1 MMNKLSTCK
10 KLMSF
15 WRQLE
20 GGYTIMLV
28 PHDGRSISKKDLH
41 TSQMKKAATCF
52 GAIAIGTASVILLLS
67 CLLYA
72 RNKEANELAAYREI
86 KAKQEQQIRE
96 LAKNT
101 EAVQKQLAALH
112 KIEAQVREQMK
123 KSGMEVPGK
132 SELAE
137 NAGGKGGPSKKKIS
151 DLVVLKEQNAMLQQN
166 LQASTQDWDN
176 LLTSIK
182 TENYRQEVTPNL
194 WPLDGGYISSDFG
207 GRANPF
213 DGYSSDYHPGID
225 IAENYGA
232 PVYASASGYVQRAG
246 WYGGYGKYIKI
257 SHDYGYATAYGH
269 LSSIEISAGDYVS
282 KGQLI
287 GYVGSTGYSTGPHLH
302 FEVLLYGEQINPRRL
317 MK

>member
-1 MMNKLSTCK
+1 MQGFGKWKRLI
-10 KLMSF
+10 
-15 WRQLE
+15 QLWKQLD
-20 GGYTIMLV
+20 GGYTLMLV

-41 TSQMKKAATCF
+41 TKQMKKAVTWF
-52 GAIAIGTASVILLLS
+52 GVVALGTAGVIVLLS
-67 CLLYA
+67 SMLYV
-72 RNKEANELAAYREI
+72 RNKEANELAAYRAI
-86 KAKQEQQIRE
+86 KAQQEQKLQE

-101 EAVQKQLAALH
+101 EAVQKQLAVLH
-112 KIEAQVREQMK
+112 KLENQVREQMK
-123 KSGMEVPGK
+123 KSGMELPGK

-137 NAGGKGGPSKKKIS
+137 KTGGKGGPSKTKVS
-151 DLVVLKEQNAMLQQN
+151 DLVVLQEQNALLQKN
-166 LQASTQDWDN
+166 LQVSTQDWDN
-176 LLTSIK
+176 LLASIK
-182 TENYRQEVTPNL
+182 AENYRNEVTPNL

-207 GRANPF
+207 SRANPF

-282 KGQLI
+282 KGQII

-302 FEVLLYGEQINPRRL
+302 FEVLLYGEQVNPRRL

>member
-1 MMNKLSTCK
+1 MQGFGKWKRLI
-10 KLMSF
+10 
-15 WRQLE
+15 QLWKQLD
-20 GGYTIMLV
+20 GGYTLMLV

-41 TSQMKKAATCF
+41 TKQMKKAVTWF
-52 GAIAIGTASVILLLS
+52 GAVALGTAGVIVLLS
-67 CLLYA
+67 SMLYV
-72 RNKEANELAAYREI
+72 RNKEANELAAYRAI
-86 KAKQEQQIRE
+86 KAQQEQKLQE

-101 EAVQKQLAALH
+101 EAVQKQLAVLH
-112 KIEAQVREQMK
+112 KIENQVREQMK
-123 KSGMEVPGK
+123 KSGMELPGK
-132 SELAE
+132 SEPAE
-137 NAGGKGGPSKKKIS
+137 KTGGKGGPSKTKVS
-151 DLVVLKEQNAMLQQN
+151 DLVVLQEQNALLQKN
-166 LQASTQDWDN
+166 LQVSTQDWDN
-176 LLTSIK
+176 LLASIK
-182 TENYRQEVTPNL
+182 AENYRNEVTPNL

-207 GRANPF
+207 SRANPF

-282 KGQLI
+282 KGQII

-302 FEVLLYGEQINPRRL
+302 FEVLLYGEQVNPRRL

>member
-1 MMNKLSTCK
+1 MQGFGKWKRLIQ
-10 KLMSF
+10 L
-15 WRQLE
+15 WRQLD
-20 GGYTIMLV
+20 GGYTLMLV

-41 TSQMKKAATCF
+41 TKQMKKAVTWF
-52 GAIAIGTASVILLLS
+52 GVVALGTAGVIVLLS
-67 CLLYA
+67 SMLYV
-72 RNKEANELAAYREI
+72 RNKEANELAAYRAI
-86 KAKQEQQIRE
+86 TAQQEQKLQE

-101 EAVQKQLAALH
+101 EAVQKQLAVLH
-112 KIEAQVREQMK
+112 KIENQVREQMK
-123 KSGMEVPGK
+123 KSGMELPGK
-132 SELAE
+132 SEPAE
-137 NAGGKGGPSKKKIS
+137 KTGGKGGPSKTKVS
-151 DLVVLKEQNAMLQQN
+151 DLVVLQEQNALLQKN
-166 LQASTQDWDN
+166 LQVSTQDWDN
-176 LLTSIK
+176 LLASIK
-182 TENYRQEVTPNL
+182 AENYRNEVTPNL

-207 GRANPF
+207 SRANPF

-282 KGQLI
+282 KGQII

-302 FEVLLYGEQINPRRL
+302 FEVLLYGEQVNPRRL

>member
-1 MMNKLSTCK
+1 MQGFGKWKRLI
-10 KLMSF
+10 
-15 WRQLE
+15 QLWKQLD
-20 GGYTIMLV
+20 GGYTLMLV

-41 TSQMKKAATCF
+41 TKQMKKAVTWF
-52 GAIAIGTASVILLLS
+52 GAVALGTAGVIVLLS
-67 CLLYA
+67 SMLYV
-72 RNKEANELAAYREI
+72 RNKEANELAAYRAI
-86 KAKQEQQIRE
+86 KAQQEQKLQE

-101 EAVQKQLAALH
+101 EAVQKQLAVLH
-112 KIEAQVREQMK
+112 KIENQVREQMK
-123 KSGMEVPGK
+123 KSGMELPGK
-132 SELAE
+132 SEPAE
-137 NAGGKGGPSKKKIS
+137 RTGGKGGPSRTKVS
-151 DLVVLKEQNAMLQQN
+151 DLVVLQEQNALLQKN
-166 LQASTQDWDN
+166 LQVSTQDWDN
-176 LLTSIK
+176 LLASIK
-182 TENYRQEVTPNL
+182 AENYRNEVTPNL

-207 GRANPF
+207 SRANPF

-282 KGQLI
+282 KGQII

-302 FEVLLYGEQINPRRL
+302 FEVLLYGEQVNPRRL

>member
-1 MMNKLSTCK
+1 MQGFGKWK
-10 KLMSF
+10 KLI
-15 WRQLE
+15 QLWKQLD
-20 GGYTIMLV
+20 GGYTLMLV

-41 TSQMKKAATCF
+41 TRQMKKAASC
-52 GAIAIGTASVILLLS
+52 IGVVALGTVGLVVLLS
-67 CLLYA
+67 GMLYV
-72 RNKEANELAAYREI
+72 RNKEANELAAYKAI
-86 KAKQEQQIRE
+86 KAQQEQKLQE
-96 LAKNT
+96 LEKNT
-101 EAVQKQLAALH
+101 EAVQKQLAMLH
-112 KIEAQVREQMK
+112 KIETQVREQMK
-123 KSGMEVPGK
+123 KAGMELPGK
-132 SELAE
+132 SEPDA
-137 NAGGKGGPSKKKIS
+137 NTGGKGGPMKRKIS
-151 DLVVLKEQNAMLQQN
+151 DLVILQKQNALLQQN
-166 LQASTQDWDN
+166 LQLSTKDWDN

-182 TENYRQEVTPNL
+182 AENYRNEVTPNL

-225 IAENYGA
+225 IAANYGT
-232 PVYASASGYVQRAG
+232 PIYASAAGYVQRAG

-282 KGQLI
+282 KGQII

-302 FEVLLYGEQINPRRL
+302 FEVLLYGEQVNPRRL

>member
-1 MMNKLSTCK
+1 MQGFGKWKRLI
-10 KLMSF
+10 
-15 WRQLE
+15 QLWKQFD
-20 GGYTIMLV
+20 GSYTLMLV

-41 TSQMKKAATCF
+41 TKQMKKAVTWF
-52 GAIAIGTASVILLLS
+52 GAVALGTAGVIVLLS
-67 CLLYA
+67 SMLYV
-72 RNKEANELAAYREI
+72 RNKEANELAAYRAI
-86 KAKQEQQIRE
+86 KAQQEQKLQE

-101 EAVQKQLAALH
+101 EAVQKQLAVLH
-112 KIEAQVREQMK
+112 KLENQVREQMK
-123 KSGMEVPGK
+123 KSGMELPGK

-137 NAGGKGGPSKKKIS
+137 KTGGKGGPSKTKVS
-151 DLVVLKEQNAMLQQN
+151 DLVVLQEQNALLQKN

-176 LLTSIK
+176 LLASIK
-182 TENYRQEVTPNL
+182 AENYRNEVTPNL

-207 GRANPF
+207 SRANPF

-282 KGQLI
+282 KGQII

-302 FEVLLYGEQINPRRL
+302 FEVLLYGEQVNPRRL
-317 MK
+317 IK

>member
-1 MMNKLSTCK
+1 MQGFGKWKRLIQ
-10 KLMSF
+10 L
-15 WRQLE
+15 WRQLD
-20 GGYTIMLV
+20 GGYTLMLV

-41 TSQMKKAATCF
+41 TKQMKKAVTWF
-52 GAIAIGTASVILLLS
+52 GVVALGTAGVIVLLS
-67 CLLYA
+67 SMLYV
-72 RNKEANELAAYREI
+72 RNKEANELAAYRAI
-86 KAKQEQQIRE
+86 KAQQEQKLQE

-101 EAVQKQLAALH
+101 EAVQKQLAVLH
-112 KIEAQVREQMK
+112 KIENQVREQMK
-123 KSGMEVPGK
+123 KSGMELPGK
-132 SELAE
+132 SELTE
-137 NAGGKGGPSKKKIS
+137 KNGGKGGPSKTKVS
-151 DLVVLKEQNAMLQQN
+151 DLVVLQEQNALLQKN

-176 LLTSIK
+176 LLASIK
-182 TENYRQEVTPNL
+182 AENYRNEVTPNL

-207 GRANPF
+207 SRANPF

-282 KGQLI
+282 KGQII

-302 FEVLLYGEQINPRRL
+302 FEVLLYGEQVNPRRL

>member
-1 MMNKLSTCK
+1 MQGFGKWKRLI
-10 KLMSF
+10 
-15 WRQLE
+15 QLWKQLD
-20 GGYTIMLV
+20 GGYTLMLV

-41 TSQMKKAATCF
+41 TKQMKKAVTWF
-52 GAIAIGTASVILLLS
+52 GVVALGTAGVIVLLS
-67 CLLYA
+67 SMLYV
-72 RNKEANELAAYREI
+72 RNKEANELAAYRAI
-86 KAKQEQQIRE
+86 KAQQEQKLQE

-101 EAVQKQLAALH
+101 EAVQKQLAVLH
-112 KIEAQVREQMK
+112 KIENQVREQMK
-123 KSGMEVPGK
+123 KSGMELPGK
-132 SELAE
+132 SEPAE
-137 NAGGKGGPSKKKIS
+137 KTGGKGGPSKTKVS
-151 DLVVLKEQNAMLQQN
+151 DLVVLQEQNALLQKN
-166 LQASTQDWDN
+166 LQVSTQDWDN
-176 LLTSIK
+176 LLASIK
-182 TENYRQEVTPNL
+182 AENYRNEVTPNL

-207 GRANPF
+207 SRANPF

-282 KGQLI
+282 KGQII

-302 FEVLLYGEQINPRRL
+302 FEVLLYGEQVNPRRL

>member
-1 MMNKLSTCK
+1 MQGFGKWKRLI
-10 KLMSF
+10 
-15 WRQLE
+15 QLWKQFD
-20 GGYTIMLV
+20 GSYTLMLV

-41 TSQMKKAATCF
+41 TKQMKKAVTWF
-52 GAIAIGTASVILLLS
+52 GVVALGTAGVIVLLS
-67 CLLYA
+67 SMLYV
-72 RNKEANELAAYREI
+72 RNKEANELAAYRAI
-86 KAKQEQQIRE
+86 KAQQEQKLQE

-101 EAVQKQLAALH
+101 EAVQKQLAVLH
-112 KIEAQVREQMK
+112 KLENQVREQMK
-123 KSGMEVPGK
+123 KSGMELPGK
-132 SELAE
+132 SEPAE
-137 NAGGKGGPSKKKIS
+137 KTGGKGGPSKTKVS
-151 DLVVLKEQNAMLQQN
+151 DLVVLQEQNALLQKN

-176 LLTSIK
+176 LLASIK
-182 TENYRQEVTPNL
+182 AENYRNEVTPNL

-207 GRANPF
+207 SRANPF

-282 KGQLI
+282 KGQII

-302 FEVLLYGEQINPRRL
+302 FEVLLYGEQVNPRRL

>member
-1 MMNKLSTCK
+1 MQGFGKWKRLIQ
-10 KLMSF
+10 L
-15 WRQLE
+15 WRQLD
-20 GGYTIMLV
+20 GGYTLMLV

-41 TSQMKKAATCF
+41 TKQMKKAVTWF
-52 GAIAIGTASVILLLS
+52 GAVALGTAGVIVLLS
-67 CLLYA
+67 SMLYV
-72 RNKEANELAAYREI
+72 RNKEANELAAYRAI
-86 KAKQEQQIRE
+86 KAQQEQKLQE

-101 EAVQKQLAALH
+101 EAVQKQLAVLH

-123 KSGMEVPGK
+123 KSGMELPGK

-137 NAGGKGGPSKKKIS
+137 KNGGKGGPSKTKVS
-151 DLVVLKEQNAMLQQN
+151 DLVVLQEQNALLQKN
-166 LQASTQDWDN
+166 LQASTHDWDN
-176 LLTSIK
+176 LLASIK
-182 TENYRQEVTPNL
+182 AENYRNEVTPNL
-194 WPLDGGYISSDFG
+194 WPLDSGYISSDFG
-207 GRANPF
+207 SRSNPF

-225 IAENYGA
+225 IAANYGT
-232 PVYASASGYVQRAG
+232 PIYASASGYVQRAG

-282 KGQLI
+282 KGQII

-302 FEVLLYGEQINPRRL
+302 FEVLLYGEQVNPRRL

>member
-1 MMNKLSTCK
+1 MQGFGKWKRLI
-10 KLMSF
+10 
-15 WRQLE
+15 QLWKQLD
-20 GGYTIMLV
+20 GGYTLMLV

-41 TSQMKKAATCF
+41 TKQMKKAVTWF
-52 GAIAIGTASVILLLS
+52 GAVALGTAGVIVLLS
-67 CLLYA
+67 SMLYV
-72 RNKEANELAAYREI
+72 RNKEANELAAYRAI
-86 KAKQEQQIRE
+86 KAQQEQKLQE

-101 EAVQKQLAALH
+101 EAVQKQLAVLH
-112 KIEAQVREQMK
+112 KIENQVREQMK
-123 KSGMEVPGK
+123 KSGMELPGK
-132 SELAE
+132 SESAE
-137 NAGGKGGPSKKKIS
+137 KTGGKGGPSKTKVS
-151 DLVVLKEQNAMLQQN
+151 DLVVLQEQNALLQKN
-166 LQASTQDWDN
+166 LQVSTQDWDN
-176 LLTSIK
+176 LLASIK
-182 TENYRQEVTPNL
+182 AENYRNEVTPNL

-207 GRANPF
+207 SRANPF

-282 KGQLI
+282 KGQII

-302 FEVLLYGEQINPRRL
+302 FEVLLYGEQVNPRRL

>member
-1 MMNKLSTCK
+1 MMQGFGKWKRLI
-10 KLMSF
+10 
-15 WRQLE
+15 QLWKQLD
-20 GGYTIMLV
+20 GGYTLMLV

-41 TSQMKKAATCF
+41 TKQMKKAVTWF
-52 GAIAIGTASVILLLS
+52 GVLALGTAGVIVLLS
-67 CLLYA
+67 SMLYV
-72 RNKEANELAAYREI
+72 RNKEANELAAYRAI
-86 KAKQEQQIRE
+86 KAQQEQKLQE

-101 EAVQKQLAALH
+101 EAVQKQLAVLH
-112 KIEAQVREQMK
+112 KIENQVREQMK
-123 KSGMEVPGK
+123 KSGMELPGK
-132 SELAE
+132 SEPAE
-137 NAGGKGGPSKKKIS
+137 KTGGKGGPSKTKVS
-151 DLVVLKEQNAMLQQN
+151 DLVVLQEQNALLQKN
-166 LQASTQDWDN
+166 LQVSTQDWDN
-176 LLTSIK
+176 LLASIK
-182 TENYRQEVTPNL
+182 AENYRNEVTPNL

-207 GRANPF
+207 SRANPF

-282 KGQLI
+282 KGQII

-302 FEVLLYGEQINPRRL
+302 FEVLLYGEQVNPRRL

>member
-1 MMNKLSTCK
+1 MMQGFGKWK
-10 KLMSF
+10 KLI
-15 WRQLE
+15 QLWKQLD
-20 GGYTIMLV
+20 GGYTLMLV

-41 TSQMKKAATCF
+41 TRQMKKAASC
-52 GAIAIGTASVILLLS
+52 IGVVALGTVGLVVLLS
-67 CLLYA
+67 GMLYV
-72 RNKEANELAAYREI
+72 RNKEANELAAYKAI
-86 KAKQEQQIRE
+86 KAQQEQKLQE
-96 LAKNT
+96 LEKNT
-101 EAVQKQLAALH
+101 EAVQKQLAMLH
-112 KIEAQVREQMK
+112 KIETQVREQMK
-123 KSGMEVPGK
+123 KAGMELPGK
-132 SELAE
+132 SEPDA
-137 NAGGKGGPSKKKIS
+137 NTGGKGGPMKHKIS
-151 DLVVLKEQNAMLQQN
+151 DLVILQKQNALLQQN
-166 LQASTQDWDN
+166 LQLSTKDWDN

-182 TENYRQEVTPNL
+182 AENYRNEVTPNL

-225 IAENYGA
+225 IAANYGT
-232 PVYASASGYVQRAG
+232 PIYASAAGYVQRAG

-282 KGQLI
+282 KGQII

-302 FEVLLYGEQINPRRL
+302 FEVLLYGEQVNPRRL

>member
-1 MMNKLSTCK
+1 MQGFGKWK
-10 KLMSF
+10 KLV
-15 WRQLE
+15 QLWKQLD
-20 GGYTIMLV
+20 GGYTLMLV

-41 TSQMKKAATCF
+41 TRQMKKAATCL
-52 GAIAIGTASVILLLS
+52 GVLALGTAGLIVLLS
-67 CLLYA
+67 SMLYA
-72 RNKEANELAAYREI
+72 RNKEANELAAYKAI
-86 KAKQEQQIRE
+86 KAQQEQKLQE

-101 EAVQKQLAALH
+101 EAVQKQLAVLH

-123 KSGMEVPGK
+123 KSGMELPGK
-132 SELAE
+132 SELSAE
-137 NAGGKGGPSKKKIS
+137 NGGKGGPSKTKVS
-151 DLVVLKEQNAMLQQN
+151 DVVVLQEQNALLHKN
-166 LQASTQDWDN
+166 LQAFTQDWEN

-182 TENYRQEVTPNL
+182 AENYRNEVTPNL

-207 GRANPF
+207 SRSNPF

-225 IAENYGA
+225 IAANYGT
-232 PVYASASGYVQRAG
+232 PIYASAAGYVQRAG

-282 KGQLI
+282 KGQII

-302 FEVLLYGEQINPRRL
+302 FEVLLYGEQVNPRRL

>member
-1 MMNKLSTCK
+1 MQGFGKWKRLI
-10 KLMSF
+10 
-15 WRQLE
+15 QLWKQLD
-20 GGYTIMLV
+20 GGYTLMLV

-41 TSQMKKAATCF
+41 TKQMKKAVTWF
-52 GAIAIGTASVILLLS
+52 GVVALGTAGVIVLLS
-67 CLLYA
+67 SMLYV
-72 RNKEANELAAYREI
+72 RNKEANELAAYRAI
-86 KAKQEQQIRE
+86 KAQQEQKLQE

-101 EAVQKQLAALH
+101 EAVQKQLAVLH
-112 KIEAQVREQMK
+112 KIENQVREQMK
-123 KSGMEVPGK
+123 KSGMELPGK
-132 SELAE
+132 SESAE
-137 NAGGKGGPSKKKIS
+137 KTGGKGGPSKTNDS
-151 DLVVLKEQNAMLQQN
+151 DLVVLQEQNALLQKN
-166 LQASTQDWDN
+166 LQVYTQDWDN
-176 LLTSIK
+176 LLASIK
-182 TENYRQEVTPNL
+182 AENYRNEVTPNL

-207 GRANPF
+207 SRANPF

-282 KGQLI
+282 KGQII

-302 FEVLLYGEQINPRRL
+302 FEVLLYGEQVNPRRL

>member
-1 MMNKLSTCK
+1 MQGFGKWKRLI
-10 KLMSF
+10 
-15 WRQLE
+15 QLWKQLD
-20 GGYTIMLV
+20 GGYTLMLV

-41 TSQMKKAATCF
+41 TKQMKKAVTWF
-52 GAIAIGTASVILLLS
+52 GVVALGTAGVIVLLS
-67 CLLYA
+67 SMLYV
-72 RNKEANELAAYREI
+72 RNKEANELAAYRAI
-86 KAKQEQQIRE
+86 KAQQEQKLQE

-101 EAVQKQLAALH
+101 EAVQKQLAVLH
-112 KIEAQVREQMK
+112 KIENQVREQMK
-123 KSGMEVPGK
+123 KSGMELPGK
-132 SELAE
+132 SEPAE
-137 NAGGKGGPSKKKIS
+137 KNGGKGGPSKTKVS
-151 DLVVLKEQNAMLQQN
+151 DLVVLQEQNALLQKN
-166 LQASTQDWDN
+166 LQASTHDWDN
-176 LLTSIK
+176 LLASIK
-182 TENYRQEVTPNL
+182 AENYRNEVTPNL

-207 GRANPF
+207 SRANPF

-282 KGQLI
+282 KGQII

-302 FEVLLYGEQINPRRL
+302 FEVLLYGEQVNPRRL

>member
-1 MMNKLSTCK
+1 MQGFGKWKRLIQ
-10 KLMSF
+10 L
-15 WRQLE
+15 WRQLD
-20 GGYTIMLV
+20 GGYTLMLV

-41 TSQMKKAATCF
+41 TKQMKKAVTWF
-52 GAIAIGTASVILLLS
+52 GAVALGTAGVIVLLS
-67 CLLYA
+67 SMLYV
-72 RNKEANELAAYREI
+72 RNKEANELAAYRAI
-86 KAKQEQQIRE
+86 KAQQEQKLQE

-101 EAVQKQLAALH
+101 EAVQKQLAVLH
-112 KIEAQVREQMK
+112 KIENQVREQMK
-123 KSGMEVPGK
+123 KSGMELPGK

-137 NAGGKGGPSKKKIS
+137 KNGGKGGPSKTKVS
-151 DLVVLKEQNAMLQQN
+151 DLVVLQEQNALLQKN
-166 LQASTQDWDN
+166 LQASTHDWDN
-176 LLTSIK
+176 LLASIK
-182 TENYRQEVTPNL
+182 AENYRNEVTPNL
-194 WPLDGGYISSDFG
+194 WPLDGGYVSSDFG
-207 GRANPF
+207 SRANPF

>member
-1 MMNKLSTCK
+1 MMQGFGKWKRLI
-10 KLMSF
+10 
-15 WRQLE
+15 QLWKQLD
-20 GGYTIMLV
+20 GGYTLMLV

-41 TSQMKKAATCF
+41 TKQMKKAVTWF
-52 GAIAIGTASVILLLS
+52 GVVALGTAGVIVLLS
-67 CLLYA
+67 SMLYV
-72 RNKEANELAAYREI
+72 RNKEANELAAYRAI
-86 KAKQEQQIRE
+86 KAQQEQKLQE

-101 EAVQKQLAALH
+101 EAVQKQLAVLH
-112 KIEAQVREQMK
+112 KIENQVREQMK
-123 KSGMEVPGK
+123 KSGMELPGK
-132 SELAE
+132 SEPAE
-137 NAGGKGGPSKKKIS
+137 KTGGKGGPSKTKVS
-151 DLVVLKEQNAMLQQN
+151 DLVVLQEQNALLQKN
-166 LQASTQDWDN
+166 LQVSTQDWDN
-176 LLTSIK
+176 LLASIK
-182 TENYRQEVTPNL
+182 AENYRNEVTPNL

-207 GRANPF
+207 SRANPF

-282 KGQLI
+282 KGQII

-302 FEVLLYGEQINPRRL
+302 FEVLLYGEQVNPRRL

>member
-1 MMNKLSTCK
+1 MQGFGKWKRLI
-10 KLMSF
+10 
-15 WRQLE
+15 QLWKQLD
-20 GGYTIMLV
+20 GGYTLMLV

-41 TSQMKKAATCF
+41 TKQMKKAVTWF
-52 GAIAIGTASVILLLS
+52 GVVALGTAGVIVLLS
-67 CLLYA
+67 SMLYV
-72 RNKEANELAAYREI
+72 RNKEANELAAYRAI
-86 KAKQEQQIRE
+86 KAQQEQKLQE

-101 EAVQKQLAALH
+101 EAVQKQLAVLH
-112 KIEAQVREQMK
+112 KIENQVREQMK
-123 KSGMEVPGK
+123 KSGMELPGK
-132 SELAE
+132 SEPAE
-137 NAGGKGGPSKKKIS
+137 KTGGKGGPSKTKVS
-151 DLVVLKEQNAMLQQN
+151 DLVVLQEQNALLQKN
-166 LQASTQDWDN
+166 LQVSTQDWDN
-176 LLTSIK
+176 LLASIK
-182 TENYRQEVTPNL
+182 AENYRNEVTPNL

-207 GRANPF
+207 SRANPF

-246 WYGGYGKYIKI
+246 WHGGYGKYIKI

-282 KGQLI
+282 KGQII

-302 FEVLLYGEQINPRRL
+302 FEVLLYGEQVNPRRL

>member
-1 MMNKLSTCK
+1 MQGFGKWKRLI
-10 KLMSF
+10 
-15 WRQLE
+15 QLWKQLD
-20 GGYTIMLV
+20 GGYTLMLV

-41 TSQMKKAATCF
+41 TKQMKKAVTWF
-52 GAIAIGTASVILLLS
+52 GVVALGTAGVIVLLS
-67 CLLYA
+67 SMLYV
-72 RNKEANELAAYREI
+72 RNKEANELAAYRAI
-86 KAKQEQQIRE
+86 KAQQEQKLQE

-101 EAVQKQLAALH
+101 EAVQKQLAVLH
-112 KIEAQVREQMK
+112 KIENQVREQMK
-123 KSGMEVPGK
+123 KSGMELPGK
-132 SELAE
+132 SEPAE
-137 NAGGKGGPSKKKIS
+137 KTGGKGGPSKTKVS
-151 DLVVLKEQNAMLQQN
+151 DLVVLQEQNALLQKN
-166 LQASTQDWDN
+166 LQVSTQDWDN
-176 LLTSIK
+176 LLASIK
-182 TENYRQEVTPNL
+182 AENYRNEVTPNL

-207 GRANPF
+207 SRANPF

-282 KGQLI
+282 KGQII

-302 FEVLLYGEQINPRRL
+302 FEVLLYGEQVNPPRL

>member
-1 MMNKLSTCK
+1 MQGFGKWKRLI
-10 KLMSF
+10 
-15 WRQLE
+15 QLWKQLD
-20 GGYTIMLV
+20 GGYTLMLV

-41 TSQMKKAATCF
+41 TKQMKKAVTWF
-52 GAIAIGTASVILLLS
+52 GVVALGTAGVIVLLS
-67 CLLYA
+67 SMLYV
-72 RNKEANELAAYREI
+72 RNKEANELAAYRAI
-86 KAKQEQQIRE
+86 KAQQEQKLQE

-101 EAVQKQLAALH
+101 EAVQKQLAVLH
-112 KIEAQVREQMK
+112 KIENQVREQMK
-123 KSGMEVPGK
+123 KSGMELPGK
-132 SELAE
+132 SEPAE
-137 NAGGKGGPSKKKIS
+137 KTGGKGGPSKTKVS
-151 DLVVLKEQNAMLQQN
+151 DLVVLQEQNALLQKN
-166 LQASTQDWDN
+166 LQVSTQDWDN
-176 LLTSIK
+176 LLASIK
-182 TENYRQEVTPNL
+182 AENYRNEVTPNL

-225 IAENYGA
+225 IAANYGT
-232 PVYASASGYVQRAG
+232 PIYASAAGYVQRAG

-282 KGQLI
+282 KGQII

-302 FEVLLYGEQINPRRL
+302 FEVLLYGEQVNPRRL

>member
-1 MMNKLSTCK
+1 MQGFGKWKRLI
-10 KLMSF
+10 
-15 WRQLE
+15 QLWKQLD
-20 GGYTIMLV
+20 GGYTLMLV

-41 TSQMKKAATCF
+41 TKQMKKAVTWF
-52 GAIAIGTASVILLLS
+52 GVVALGTAGVIVLLS
-67 CLLYA
+67 SMLSV
-72 RNKEANELAAYREI
+72 RNKEANELAAYRAI
-86 KAKQEQQIRE
+86 KAQQEQKLQE

-101 EAVQKQLAALH
+101 EAVQKQLAVLH
-112 KIEAQVREQMK
+112 KIENQVREQMK
-123 KSGMEVPGK
+123 KSGMELPGK
-132 SELAE
+132 SEPAE
-137 NAGGKGGPSKKKIS
+137 KTGGKGGPSKTKVS
-151 DLVVLKEQNAMLQQN
+151 DLVVLQEQNALLQKN
-166 LQASTQDWDN
+166 LQVSTQDWDN
-176 LLTSIK
+176 LLASIK
-182 TENYRQEVTPNL
+182 AENYRNEVTPNL

-207 GRANPF
+207 SRANPF

-282 KGQLI
+282 KGQII

-302 FEVLLYGEQINPRRL
+302 FEVLLYGEQVNPRRL

>member
-1 MMNKLSTCK
+1 MQGFGKWKRLI
-10 KLMSF
+10 
-15 WRQLE
+15 QLWKQLD
-20 GGYTIMLV
+20 GGYTLMLV

-41 TSQMKKAATCF
+41 TKQMKKAVTWF
-52 GAIAIGTASVILLLS
+52 GVVALGTAGVIVLLS
-67 CLLYA
+67 SMLYV
-72 RNKEANELAAYREI
+72 RNKEANERAAYRAI
-86 KAKQEQQIRE
+86 KAQQEQKLQE

-101 EAVQKQLAALH
+101 EAVQKQLAVLH
-112 KIEAQVREQMK
+112 KIENQVREQMK
-123 KSGMEVPGK
+123 KSGMELPGK
-132 SELAE
+132 SEPAE
-137 NAGGKGGPSKKKIS
+137 RTGGKGGPSKTKVS
-151 DLVVLKEQNAMLQQN
+151 DLVVLQEQNALLQKN
-166 LQASTQDWDN
+166 LQVSTQDWDN
-176 LLTSIK
+176 LLASIK
-182 TENYRQEVTPNL
+182 AENYRNEVTPNL

-207 GRANPF
+207 SRANPF

-282 KGQLI
+282 KGQII

-302 FEVLLYGEQINPRRL
+302 FEVLLYGEQVNPRRL

>member
-1 MMNKLSTCK
+1 MQGFGKWK
-10 KLMSF
+10 KLV
-15 WRQLE
+15 QLWKQLD
-20 GGYTIMLV
+20 GGYTLMLV

-41 TSQMKKAATCF
+41 TRQMKKAATCL
-52 GAIAIGTASVILLLS
+52 GAVALGTAGLIVLLS
-67 CLLYA
+67 SMLYA
-72 RNKEANELAAYREI
+72 RNKEANELAAYKAI
-86 KAKQEQQIRE
+86 KAQQEQKLQE

-101 EAVQKQLAALH
+101 EAVQKQLAVLH

-123 KSGMEVPGK
+123 KSGMELPGK
-132 SELAE
+132 SELTE
-137 NAGGKGGPSKKKIS
+137 KNGGKGGPSKTKVS
-151 DLVVLKEQNAMLQQN
+151 DLVVLQEQNALLQKN
-166 LQASTQDWDN
+166 LQASTHDWDN
-176 LLTSIK
+176 LLASIK
-182 TENYRQEVTPNL
+182 AENYRNEVTPNL

-207 GRANPF
+207 SRANPF

-282 KGQLI
+282 KGQII

-302 FEVLLYGEQINPRRL
+302 FEVLLYGEQVNPRRL

>member
-1 MMNKLSTCK
+1 MQGFGKWK
-10 KLMSF
+10 KLV
-15 WRQLE
+15 QLWKQLD
-20 GGYTIMLV
+20 GGYTLMLV

-41 TSQMKKAATCF
+41 TRQMKKAATCL
-52 GAIAIGTASVILLLS
+52 GAVALGTAGLIVLLS
-67 CLLYA
+67 SMLYA
-72 RNKEANELAAYREI
+72 RNKEANELAAYKAI
-86 KAKQEQQIRE
+86 KAQQEQKLQE

-101 EAVQKQLAALH
+101 EAVQKQLAVLH

-123 KSGMEVPGK
+123 KSGMELPGK
-132 SELAE
+132 SEPSAE
-137 NAGGKGGPSKKKIS
+137 NGGKGGPSKTKVS
-151 DLVVLKEQNAMLQQN
+151 DVVVLQEQNALLHKN

-182 TENYRQEVTPNL
+182 AENYRNEVTPNL

-225 IAENYGA
+225 IAANYGT
-232 PVYASASGYVQRAG
+232 PIYASAAGYVQRAG

-302 FEVLLYGEQINPRRL
+302 FEVLHYGKQVNPRRL
-317 MK
+317 IK

>member
-10 KLMSF
+10 KLLGF

-28 PHDGRSISKKDLH
+28 PHDGRSISKKDMH
-41 TSQMKKAATCF
+41 TAQLKKAATCL
-52 GAIAIGTASVILLLS
+52 GVLTIGTAGLIMLLS
-67 CLLYA
+67 SMLYVS
-72 RNKEANELAAYREI
+72 NKEAKELAEYRAI
-86 KAKQEQQIRE
+86 RAQQEKKLAE

-101 EAVQKQLAALH
+101 EAVQKQLAVLH
-112 KIEAQVREQMK
+112 KIESQVREQMK

-137 NAGGKGGPSKKKIS
+137 KAGGKGGPSKNKIS
-151 DLVVLKEQNAMLQQN
+151 DLVVLQEQNALLQQN

-194 WPLDGGYISSDFG
+194 WPVDGGYISSEFG
-207 GRANPF
+207 SRANPF

-225 IAENYGA
+225 IADNYGA

-269 LSSIEISAGDYVS
+269 LSSIEIDAGDYVK

-302 FEVLLYGEQINPRRL
+302 FEVLLHGKQVNPRRL

>member
-1 MMNKLSTCK
+1 MQGFGKWKRLIQ
-10 KLMSF
+10 L
-15 WRQLE
+15 WRQLD
-20 GGYTIMLV
+20 GGYTLMLV

-41 TSQMKKAATCF
+41 TKQMKKAVTWF
-52 GAIAIGTASVILLLS
+52 GAVALGTAGVIVLLS
-67 CLLYA
+67 SMLYV
-72 RNKEANELAAYREI
+72 RNKEANELAAYRAI
-86 KAKQEQQIRE
+86 KAQQEQKLQE

-101 EAVQKQLAALH
+101 EAVQKQLAVLH
-112 KIEAQVREQMK
+112 KIENQVREQMK
-123 KSGMEVPGK
+123 KSGMELPGK
-132 SELAE
+132 SEPAE
-137 NAGGKGGPSKKKIS
+137 KTGGKGGPSKTKVS
-151 DLVVLKEQNAMLQQN
+151 DLVVLQEQNALLQKN
-166 LQASTQDWDN
+166 LQVSTQDWDN
-176 LLTSIK
+176 LLASIK
-182 TENYRQEVTPNL
+182 AENYRNEVTPNL

-207 GRANPF
+207 SRANPF

-282 KGQLI
+282 KGQII

-302 FEVLLYGEQINPRRL
+302 FEVLLYGEQVNPRRL

>member
-1 MMNKLSTCK
+1 MQGFGKWKRLI
-10 KLMSF
+10 
-15 WRQLE
+15 QLWKQLD
-20 GGYTIMLV
+20 GGYTLMLV

-41 TSQMKKAATCF
+41 TKHMKKAVTWF
-52 GAIAIGTASVILLLS
+52 GVVALGTAGVIVLLS
-67 CLLYA
+67 SMLYV
-72 RNKEANELAAYREI
+72 RNKEANELAAYRAI
-86 KAKQEQQIRE
+86 KAQQEQKLQE

-101 EAVQKQLAALH
+101 EAVQKQLAVLH
-112 KIEAQVREQMK
+112 KIENQVREQMK
-123 KSGMEVPGK
+123 KSGMELPGK
-132 SELAE
+132 SEPAE
-137 NAGGKGGPSKKKIS
+137 RTGGKGGPSKTKVS
-151 DLVVLKEQNAMLQQN
+151 DLVVLQEQNALLQKN
-166 LQASTQDWDN
+166 LQVSTQDWDN
-176 LLTSIK
+176 LLASIK
-182 TENYRQEVTPNL
+182 AENYRNEVTPNL

-207 GRANPF
+207 SRANPF

-232 PVYASASGYVQRAG
+232 PVYARASGYVQRAG

-282 KGQLI
+282 KGQII

-302 FEVLLYGEQINPRRL
+302 FEVLLYGEQVNPRRL

>member
-1 MMNKLSTCK
+1 MQGFGKWKRLIQ
-10 KLMSF
+10 L
-15 WRQLE
+15 WRQLD
-20 GGYTIMLV
+20 GGYTLMLV

-41 TSQMKKAATCF
+41 TKQMKKAVTWF
-52 GAIAIGTASVILLLS
+52 GAVALGTAGVIVLLS
-67 CLLYA
+67 SMLYV
-72 RNKEANELAAYREI
+72 RNKEANELAAYRAI
-86 KAKQEQQIRE
+86 KAQQEQKLQE

-101 EAVQKQLAALH
+101 EAVQKQLAVLH
-112 KIEAQVREQMK
+112 KIENQVREQMK
-123 KSGMEVPGK
+123 KSGMELPGK

-137 NAGGKGGPSKKKIS
+137 KTGGKGGPSKTKVS
-151 DLVVLKEQNAMLQQN
+151 DLVVLQEQNALLQKN
-166 LQASTQDWDN
+166 LQVSTQDWDN
-176 LLTSIK
+176 LLASIK
-182 TENYRQEVTPNL
+182 AENYRNEVTPNL

-207 GRANPF
+207 SRANPF
-213 DGYSSDYHPGID
+213 DGYSSDCHPGID

-282 KGQLI
+282 KGQII

-302 FEVLLYGEQINPRRL
+302 FEVLLYGEQVNPRRL
-317 MK
+317 IK

>member
-1 MMNKLSTCK
+1 MQGFGKWKRLI
-10 KLMSF
+10 
-15 WRQLE
+15 QLWKQLD
-20 GGYTIMLV
+20 GGYTLMLV

-41 TSQMKKAATCF
+41 TKQMKKAVTWF
-52 GAIAIGTASVILLLS
+52 GVVAFGTAGVIVLLS
-67 CLLYA
+67 SMLYV
-72 RNKEANELAAYREI
+72 RNKEANELAAYRAI
-86 KAKQEQQIRE
+86 KAQQEQKLQE

-101 EAVQKQLAALH
+101 EAVQKQLAVLH
-112 KIEAQVREQMK
+112 KIENQVREQMK
-123 KSGMEVPGK
+123 KSGMELPGK
-132 SELAE
+132 SEPAE
-137 NAGGKGGPSKKKIS
+137 KTGGKGGPSKTKVS
-151 DLVVLKEQNAMLQQN
+151 DLVVLQEQNALLQKN
-166 LQASTQDWDN
+166 LQVSTQDWDN
-176 LLTSIK
+176 LLASIK
-182 TENYRQEVTPNL
+182 AENYRNEVTPNL

-207 GRANPF
+207 SRANPF

-282 KGQLI
+282 KGQII

-302 FEVLLYGEQINPRRL
+302 FEVLLYGEQVNPRRL